1 MADTQT
7 IKDRIDIVQLL
18 QEYLNLK
25 KAGANWKANCP
36 FHNEKTPSFMVHPE
50 KQIWHCFGCGKGGDI
65 FTFIQEIE
73 GLDFIE
79 ALKLLAD
86 RAGVKLTD
94 SRSSEINK
102 NQKIRLQE
110 INSKV
115 ADFFHN
121 FLVEMKVARPAYD
134 YLTKQRGL
142 SHTAINNWQIGYVPD
157 QWDLLTQYMLKKGVG
172 IDDLVSSGL
181 TIKNAE
187 RNSWY
192 DRFRGRLM
200 FPIWDVH
207 GSIVGFTG
215 RILVEKENSG
225 GKYVNTPQ
233 TALYDKS
240 RVIYGLNKA
249 KQEIK
254 TKDLAVLVEGQMDV
268 IACHEAGMK
277 NVIAASGTSLTDEQ
291 VKLIKRFT
299 NNIAIAFDSD
309 MAGQEAAKRGI
320 DAALLA
326 GLSIKVISIPEGQG
340 KDADECIKK
349 NPKSWFFAVES
360 AVQIMDWH
368 FNRIFKKVNLNDF
381 KEKQEATSLFLAELK
396 KIPFAIERESWI
408 RKLSDKI
415 GIEPSIL
422 NEELKKIKMN
432 SGAKK
437 GSENI
442 SNTASESSEPKSV
455 DRDYLLKQKFWS
467 LIVRQPS
474 IFSALKS
481 DIEDSNIDHGEYK
494 KLYDFVEM
502 KYNNRDRDSKS
513 FGSNIFAE
521 YADQNTIDLLLMQAE
536 KDYCDFSDE
545 NRQKEAE
552 MLLESIRNIQLK
564 KLRQNLF
571 IALENAKEQNNEELQ
586 NEILKKINDLIK

>member
-1 MADTQT
+1 MADIQA

-65 FTFIQEIE
+65 FAFIQEME
-73 GLDFIE
+73 GLDFVE

-94 SRSSEINK
+94 TRSSELNK
-102 NQKIRLQE
+102 NQKIRLIE
-110 INSKV
+110 INSK
-115 ADFFHN
+115 AALFFHN
-121 FLVEMKVARPAYD
+121 FLIEMSAARPAYE

-142 SHTAINNWQIGYVPD
+142 SDETIKNWQIGYVPE

-172 IDDLVSSGL
+172 IDDLVASGL
-181 TIKNAE
+181 TIKNTE

-200 FPIWDVH
+200 FPIWDAH
-207 GSIVGFTG
+207 GNTVGFTG

-254 TKDLAVLVEGQMDV
+254 TKDLAIMVEGQMDV

-277 NVIAASGTSLTDEQ
+277 NVIAASGTALTEEQ
-291 VKLIKRFT
+291 IKLIKRFT

-309 MAGQEAAKRGI
+309 NAGQEAAKRGI
-320 DAALLA
+320 DVALSA
-326 GLSIKVISIPEGQG
+326 GLNIKVISIPEGQG
-340 KDADECIKK
+340 KDADECIRK
-349 NPKSWFFAVES
+349 NPKNWRLAVDS
-360 AVQIMDWH
+360 AVQIMEWY
-368 FNRIFKKVNLNDF
+368 FNRLFKLINLDDF
-381 KEKQEATSLFLAELK
+381 KAKQEATSSFLAELK
-396 KIPFAIERESWI
+396 KIPYAIERESWI

-415 GIEPSIL
+415 MVEPAIL
-422 NEELKKIKMN
+422 TEELKKIKTQTG
-432 SGAKK
+432 SKK
-437 GSENI
+437 ETVHNAQENDK
-442 SNTASESSEPKSV
+442 NTSV
-455 DRDYLLKQKFWS
+455 NVVDKTDLLKEKFWS
-467 LIVRQPS
+467 LVVRQPS
-474 IFSALKS
+474 IYSALRSTLS
-481 DIEDSNIDHGEYK
+481 DNIFDSGDYQ
-494 KLYDFVEM
+494 KLYQFAEM
-502 KYNNRDRDSKS
+502 KYNNISSNS
-513 FGSNIFAE
+513 FVGNIFSD
-521 YADQNTIDLLLMQAE
+521 YPDQNIIDLFLMHAE
-536 KDYCDFSDE
+536 KDYSDFSDE
-545 NRQKEAE
+545 IRLKEAE
-552 MLLESIRNIQLK
+552 TLLNNIKDLQLK
-564 KLRQNLF
+564 KSRQNLLNT
-571 IALENAKEQNNEELQ
+571 LEEAKEQGNEELQ
-586 NEILKKINDLIK
+586 NSILKKINDLIK

>member
-1 MADTQT
+1 MADIQA

-65 FTFIQEIE
+65 FAFIQEME
-73 GLDFIE
+73 GLDFVE

-94 SRSSEINK
+94 TRSSELNK
-102 NQKIRLQE
+102 NQKIRLIE
-110 INSKV
+110 INSK
-115 ADFFHN
+115 AASFFHN
-121 FLVEMKVARPAYD
+121 FLIEMSAARPAYE

-142 SHTAINNWQIGYVPD
+142 SDETIKNWQIGYVPE

-172 IDDLVSSGL
+172 IDDLVASGL
-181 TIKNAE
+181 TIKNTE

-200 FPIWDVH
+200 FPIWDAH
-207 GSIVGFTG
+207 GNTVGFTG

-254 TKDLAVLVEGQMDV
+254 TKDLAIMVEGQMDV

-277 NVIAASGTSLTDEQ
+277 NVIAASGTALTEEQ
-291 VKLIKRFT
+291 IKLIKRFT

-309 MAGQEAAKRGI
+309 NAGQEAAKRGI
-320 DAALLA
+320 DVALSA
-326 GLSIKVISIPEGQG
+326 GLNIKVISIPEGQG
-340 KDADECIKK
+340 KDADECIRK
-349 NPKSWFFAVES
+349 NPKNWRLAVDS
-360 AVQIMDWH
+360 AVQIMEWY
-368 FNRIFKKVNLNDF
+368 FNRLFKSINLDDF
-381 KEKQEATSLFLAELK
+381 KAKQEATSSFLAELK
-396 KIPFAIERESWI
+396 KIPYAIERESWI

-415 GIEPSIL
+415 MVEPAIL
-422 NEELKKIKMN
+422 TEELKKIKTQT
-432 SGAKK
+432 GPKK
-437 GSENI
+437 ETVHNAQENDK
-442 SNTASESSEPKSV
+442 NTSV
-455 DRDYLLKQKFWS
+455 NVVDKTDLLKEKFWS
-467 LIVRQPS
+467 LVVRQPS
-474 IFSALKS
+474 IYSALRSTLS
-481 DIEDSNIDHGEYK
+481 DNIFDSGDYQ
-494 KLYDFVEM
+494 KLYLFAEM
-502 KYNNRDRDSKS
+502 KYNNISSNS
-513 FGSNIFAE
+513 FVGNIFSD
-521 YADQNTIDLLLMQAE
+521 YPDQNIIDLFLMHAE
-536 KDYCDFSDE
+536 KDYSDFSDE
-545 NRQKEAE
+545 IRLKEAE
-552 MLLESIRNIQLK
+552 TLLNNIKDLHLK
-564 KLRQNLF
+564 KSRQNLLNT
-571 IALENAKEQNNEELQ
+571 LEEAKEQGNEELQ
-586 NEILKKINDLIK
+586 NSILKKINDLIK